1 MRALTFNGAVAG
13 LVMVCN
19 TVPMLEP
26 AVGQASPRLEIGTAG
41 GVTIRGASGSQTVTD
56 FGIPV
61 GVGPEFSPMM
71 YATLFTTPSIMVE
84 PQIAFSRTSA
94 GTGSYTSLTLAGQ
107 VGYCTKSSEG
117 GSPYVAIGG
126 AFQWSRFAYDFGPG
140 FAGSSS
146 TSGPAIG
153 GEAGYRFVV
162 KSALGVRVN
171 ARYRRW
177 FSDYSGL
184 NEFNLAVALGAV
196 L

>member
-1 MRALTFNGAVAG
+1 MRALTFNGAAAG

-19 TVPMLEP
+19 AVLMLGP

-41 GVTIRGASGSQTVTD
+41 GVTIRGASGSRTVTN

-126 AFQWSRFAYDFGPG
+126 ALQWSKATYDSPG
-140 FAGSSS
+140 FSGSAS

-177 FSDYSGL
+177 FSDYSSL
-184 NEFNLAVALGAV
+184 NEFNLSVALGAV